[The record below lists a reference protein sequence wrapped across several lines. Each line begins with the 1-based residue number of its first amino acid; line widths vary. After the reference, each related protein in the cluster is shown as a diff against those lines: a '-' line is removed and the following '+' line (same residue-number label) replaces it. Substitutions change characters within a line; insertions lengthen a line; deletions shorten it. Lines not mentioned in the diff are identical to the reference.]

1 MKYLNKGL
9 GIWQI
14 LSSNLITDII
24 YNAGF
29 NLIIFDLEHGVQNP
43 EGLKNCLFAVSNTS
57 IFTIA
62 RLPSIDY
69 QNIVQVIDTGVDGL
83 LFPHIET
90 NNDIERTIKNSFL
103 SPQGNKSFSP
113 FVPRY
118 KYGLEKNSDQNPM
131 LGILIESKLG
141 VDNSEELLSFKE
153 VDFVY
158 FGAYDLSVELN
169 KKGDIFHDEIINCL
183 KIVLNNAKK
192 FNKKIFSI
200 YRNQDEL
207 KRLINLGVDFPI
219 ASVDTS
225 LILNKFKEEYCSYLE
240 SIS

>member
-1 MKYLNKGL
+1 MKSLEKGV

-29 NLIIFDLEHGVQNP
+29 NLVIFDLEHGFQNT
-43 EGLKNCLFAVSNTS
+43 EGLQNCLFTVSNTS

-62 RLPSIDY
+62 RVPSIDY
-69 QNIVQVIDTGVDGL
+69 QNIVQVIDTGIDGL
-83 LFPHIET
+83 LFPNVET
-90 NNDIERTIKNSFL
+90 QYDIERTINNSLL
-103 SPQGNKSFSP
+103 SPKGKKSFSP

-118 KYGLEKNSDQNPM
+118 KYGKDKNNDLNPM
-131 LGILIESKLG
+131 IGILIESQLG
-141 VDNSEELLSFKE
+141 IDNSEKLLSYKE

-183 KIVLNNAKK
+183 KIVIKNAKI
-192 FNKKIFSI
+192 FNKKILSI

-207 KRLINLGVDFPI
+207 KKLINLGVDFPI

-225 LILNKFKEEYCSYLE
+225 LILDKFKEEYGRYFN

>member
-1 MKYLNKGL
+1 MKYLSKGL

-14 LSSNLITDII
+14 LSSNLITNII
-24 YNAGF
+24 FNAGF
-29 NLIIFDLEHGVQNP
+29 NLIIFDLEHGVNTPQI
-43 EGLKNCLFAVSNTS
+43 LQNCLFAILNTS
-57 IFTIA
+57 VITIA
-62 RLPSIDY
+62 RVPSIDY
-69 QNIVQVIDTGVDGL
+69 PNIVQVIDTGIDGL

-90 NNDIERTIKNSFL
+90 KNDIERAIKILL
-103 SPQGNKSFSP
+103 SPKGNKSFSP

-118 KYGLEKNSDQNPM
+118 KYGSMKNSDQNPI

-141 VDNSEELLSFKE
+141 IKNSEELLSHKE

-183 KIVLNNAKK
+183 EIVLKNAKQ
-192 FNKKIFSI
+192 FNKKTLAI

-207 KRLINLGVDFPI
+207 EKLINFGVDFPI
-219 ASVDTS
+219 ASVDS
-225 LILNKFKEEYCSYLE
+225 ALIFNKFKEEHCRYLD

>member
-1 MKYLNKGL
+1 MKYLSKGL

-29 NLIIFDLEHGVQNP
+29 NLIIFDLEHGVNTPQI
-43 EGLKNCLFAVSNTS
+43 LQNCLFAVLNTS
-57 IFTIA
+57 VITIA
-62 RLPSIDY
+62 RVSSIDY
-69 QNIVQVIDTGVDGL
+69 PNIVQVIDTGIDGL

-90 NNDIERTIKNSFL
+90 KNDIERAIKNSFL
-103 SPQGNKSFSP
+103 SPKGNKSFSP

-118 KYGLEKNSDQNPM
+118 KYGSKKNSDQNPI

-141 VDNSEELLSFKE
+141 VENSKELLSHKE

-183 KIVLNNAKK
+183 DIVLKNAKQ
-192 FNKKIFSI
+192 FNKKILSI

-207 KRLINLGVDFPI
+207 EKLINLGVDFPI
-219 ASVDTS
+219 ASVDSS
-225 LILNKFKEEYCSYLE
+225 LIFNKFKDEHSRYLD